1 MRVLGELA
9 GVSTQAVSLALRNHP
24 SVGAETR
31 ARIQA
36 LARREGYTPDPHLAK
51 LMHHLRGRKAPKL
64 TASVC
69 ALTTRPSKSEERFCD
84 LLADGAKRAARAAGF
99 AFHVLHL
106 DAAEMAGERLPRV
119 LRQRGVEG
127 LVLLPMANLEALDT
141 LVNWEDFSV
150 VSATLS
156 VTSPLF
162 DRVVADH
169 FQNNFSLGA
178 RLQAEGFRRPGLVI
192 HQHHDRRCGHSITA
206 AYAWHG
212 AYGGVEAV
220 RAHVCEKVDAA
231 ALRAWLKTEKP
242 DVVLAEH
249 DALARQLRETGVIQ
263 AGLPLVSCSA
273 RPLADGTFPFAGNYD
288 NPEEIGAAAVA
299 ELARKIATGQRGI
312 PERPHTTLVRGKWV
326 DGKMAPAGPRPK
338 PGATGGRGGS

>member
-1 MRVLGELA
+1 MRGLAELA

-51 LMHHLRGRKAPKL
+51 LMHHLRGQKSPTLA
-64 TASVC
+64 ASVC
-69 ALTTRPSKSEERFCD
+69 ALTTRPLKAEERFCD

-99 AFHVLHL
+99 AFHVLHI
-106 DAAEMAGERLPRV
+106 DAAEMAGDRLPRV

-127 LVLLPMANLEALDT
+127 LVLLPMANLEALDE
-141 LVNWEDFSV
+141 LVNWSEFSV

-156 VTSPLF
+156 VTSPVF

-169 FQNNFSLGA
+169 FQNNFALCA
-178 RLQAEGFRRPGLVI
+178 RLQEAGFKRPGLVI
-192 HQHHDRRCGHSITA
+192 HTHHDRRCGHGITA
-206 AYAWHG
+206 AHAWHG

-231 ALRAWLKTEKP
+231 ALQQWLRTEKP
-242 DVVLAEH
+242 DVVMAEH
-249 DALARQLRETGVIQ
+249 DALAHQLRESKIIA
-263 AGLPLVSCSA
+263 AGLPIVSCSA
-273 RPLADGTFPFAGNYD
+273 RPLASGAFPFSGNYD
-288 NPEEIGAAAVA
+288 SPEEIGAAAV
-299 ELARKIATGQRGI
+299 EKLARKIATGHRGI
-312 PERPHTTLVRGKWV
+312 PERAHTTLVRGKWV
-326 DGKMAPAGPRPK
+326 DGGTPRAGPGPTRQK
-338 PGATGGRGGS
+338 NERAG